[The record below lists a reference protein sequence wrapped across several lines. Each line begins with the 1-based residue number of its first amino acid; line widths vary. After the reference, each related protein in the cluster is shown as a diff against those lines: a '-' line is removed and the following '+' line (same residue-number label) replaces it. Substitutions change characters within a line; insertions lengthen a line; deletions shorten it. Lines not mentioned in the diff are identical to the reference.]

1 MGVSVSLYNQG
12 FFILNSE
19 IQDFWNN
26 KVIKGYTKT
35 VLSILVN
42 ECSMNEEPI
51 GNCPYMNLIS
61 NWTKQEK
68 CIKII
73 ENKF

>member
-1 MGVSVSLYNQG
+1 MGVSFYNQN
-12 FFILNSE
+12 FLSFKL
-19 IQDFWNN
+19 QDFWNN
-26 KVIKGYTKT
+26 KVIKGYAKT
-35 VLSILVN
+35 IPSILVK

-51 GNCPYMNLIS
+51 GNYPYMNFIS
-61 NWTKQEK
+61 NWTKPEK